1 MVKEKLY
8 ICRGCGYV
16 FPKELSELI
25 ENKVQVYCE
34 MCGTPFSLEGIEFKQ
49 PTVRYPK
56 KTSPKYSTYVITEE
70 SKSKLNKA
78 IKKLD
83 KFTYIPILIFAGIS
97 FGLLFLIFFYSD
109 NWINFLVSQLSLGIC
124 GLLIAIYDI
133 NYISAKIDNEQ
144 YDEIL
149 LDAFCFGILGCIIYG
164 VGVLLLIKGILIIIY
179 RILNPKQKTHKVYN
193 FGVNLKNS
201 LNEFSAK
208 AGIVI
213 AFVVLFR
220 FSINDFDAKFI
231 VSGIDF
237 ISQRISTLDQ
247 WLIFTIISVILA
259 GFCLI
264 PIIILIIDAR
274 RRRKIREKQPL
285 SFRDAISTFI
295 LGIIGT
301 IFFALGIFIL
311 LKGILMFFLV
321 AARPSDFPKVEETIE
336 EKKIEFTE
344 YEKEEPI
351 EKVIPQKIE
360 VTTKKE
366 EPEVYKEIPE
376 RIVVEDGKIEEE
388 KEEIPELE
396 EEVEIQEKLGE
407 SKPVVENIESEK
419 MELRLHDSLLPV
431 KDEKDKKIVKEYFSK
446 IFALISKDIRKQIKG
461 LKIPKKEKKDI
472 LQELAFLTEEEQG
485 KYIGALAELYKELP
499 RKLIERI
506 RKLPNVEPRY
516 YDRIIEQLKY
526 MDAEERINF
535 IQFLEK
541 NA

>member
-16 FPKELSELI
+16 FPKELSEHI

-56 KTSPKYSTYVITEE
+56 KPSPIYSTYVITDE

-83 KFTYIPILIFAGIS
+83 KFTYLPILIFSGIYI
-97 FGLLFLIFFYSD
+97 GLLFLIFFDSY
-109 NWINFLVSQLSLGIC
+109 NWINTLVNHLSLGIC

-133 NYISAKIDNEQ
+133 NYISTKIENEQ

-213 AFVVLFR
+213 AFIVLFR
-220 FSINDFDAKFI
+220 FSINDFDAEFI
-231 VSGIDF
+231 VLGINF

-274 RRRKIREKQPL
+274 RKRKIREKLKL

-321 AARPSDFPKVEETIE
+321 AARPSDSPKFEETKE
-336 EKKIEFTE
+336 EKKVDFPV
-344 YEKEEPI
+344 YEKEEPT
-351 EKVIPQKIE
+351 EKVFPQKIE
-360 VTTKKE
+360 VIPIKE
-366 EPEVYKEIPE
+366 EPEVPKEIPE
-376 RIVVEDGKIEEE
+376 KTVVEDAKIEEE

-396 EEVEIQEKLGE
+396 EEIEIQERLGE
-407 SKPVVENIESEK
+407 SKPVVGDKESEK

-472 LQELAFLTEEEQG
+472 LKELAFLTEEEQG

-499 RKLIERI
+499 SKLIERI

-516 YDRIIEQLKY
+516 YDKIIEQLKY
-526 MDAEERINF
+526 MDAEEQINF

>member
-56 KTSPKYSTYVITEE
+56 KPSPKYSTYVITEE

-124 GLLIAIYDI
+124 GLLIAIYDT
-133 NYISAKIDNEQ
+133 NYISTKIENEQ

-164 VGVLLLIKGILIIIY
+164 VGVLLLIKGFLIIIY

-213 AFVVLFR
+213 AFIVLFR

-231 VSGIDF
+231 VLGIDF
-237 ISQRISTLDQ
+237 ISQRISTLDE

-274 RRRKIREKQPL
+274 RRRKIREKQRL

-321 AARPSDFPKVEETIE
+321 AARPSDFPKLEETKE
-336 EKKIEFTE
+336 EKKIEFTD
-344 YEKEEPI
+344 YEKEEPT
-351 EKVIPQKIE
+351 EKAIPQKIE
-360 VTTKKE
+360 VIPIKE
-366 EPEVYKEIPE
+366 EPEVLKEIPE
-376 RIVVEDGKIEEE
+376 DIVIEEAKVEEE

-407 SKPVVENIESEK
+407 SKPVVENKESEK

-472 LQELAFLTEEEQG
+472 LKELAFLTEEEQG

-516 YDRIIEQLKY
+516 YDKIIEQLKY
-526 MDAEERINF
+526 MDAEEQINF

>member
-34 MCGTPFSLEGIEFKQ
+34 MCGTPFSLEGIDFKQ

-56 KTSPKYSTYVITEE
+56 KPSPKYSTYVITDE

-83 KFTYIPILIFAGIS
+83 KFAYLPILIFSGIYIG
-97 FGLLFLIFFYSD
+97 FLFLIFFDSY
-109 NWINFLVSQLSLGIC
+109 NWINILVSHLSLGIC

-133 NYISAKIDNEQ
+133 NYISTKIENEQ

-164 VGVLLLIKGILIIIY
+164 VGILLLIKGILIIIY
-179 RILNPKQKTHKVYN
+179 RILNPKQKPHKVYN

-213 AFVVLFR
+213 AFIVLFR
-220 FSINDFDAKFI
+220 FSINDFDAEFI
-231 VSGIDF
+231 VLGINF

-274 RRRKIREKQPL
+274 RKRKIREKQKL

-321 AARPSDFPKVEETIE
+321 AARPSDFPKLEETIK

-344 YEKEEPI
+344 YEKEEPT

-360 VTTKKE
+360 VITKKE
-366 EPEVYKEIPE
+366 EPEVPKEIPE
-376 RIVVEDGKIEEE
+376 KIVVEDAKIEEE
-388 KEEIPELE
+388 KEEISELE
-396 EEVEIQEKLGE
+396 EEIEIQEKLGE
-407 SKPVVENIESEK
+407 SKPVVENKESEK

-472 LQELAFLTEEEQG
+472 LKELAFLTEEEQG

-516 YDRIIEQLKY
+516 YDKIIEQLKY
-526 MDAEERINF
+526 MDAKEQINF

>member
-1 MVKEKLY
+1 MVNEKLY

-25 ENKVQVYCE
+25 ENRVQVYCE
-34 MCGTPFSLEGIEFKQ
+34 MCGTPFSLEGIEFKK
-49 PTVRYPK
+49 PIVRYPK
-56 KTSPKYSTYVITEE
+56 KPSPKYPTHLITDE

-83 KFTYIPILIFAGIS
+83 KFTYLPILIFSGIYIG
-97 FGLLFLIFFYSD
+97 FLFLIFFDSD
-109 NWINFLVSQLSLGIC
+109 NWIKILVSHLSFGIC

-133 NYISAKIDNEQ
+133 NYISTKIENEQ

-179 RILNPKQKTHKVYN
+179 RIFNPKQKTHKVYN
-193 FGVNLKNS
+193 FGVDLKNS
-201 LNEFSAK
+201 LNEFSAI

-213 AFVVLFR
+213 AFIVLFR
-220 FSINDFDAKFI
+220 FSINNFDAKFMI
-231 VSGIDF
+231 LGIDF

-247 WLIFTIISVILA
+247 WLIFTIIFVILA

-264 PIIILIIDAR
+264 PMIILIIDAR
-274 RRRKIREKQPL
+274 RKQKIRNKQKL
-285 SFRDAISTFI
+285 SFKDAISTFI

-321 AARPSDFPKVEETIE
+321 AARPSDFPKLEETIE
-336 EKKIEFTE
+336 EKKIEFPE
-344 YEKEEPI
+344 IEKVEPI
-351 EKVIPQKIE
+351 EMVIPQKIE
-360 VTTKKE
+360 VIPIKE
-366 EPEVYKEIPE
+366 EPEVIEGKPE
-376 RIVVEDGKIEEE
+376 KFVIEEAKVEEE
-388 KEEIPELE
+388 KAKIPELE
-396 EEVEIQEKLGE
+396 EKVEIQEKLGE
-407 SKPVVENIESEK
+407 SKPVLKGQESEK
-419 MELRLHDSLLPV
+419 TELRLHDSLLPV
-431 KDEKDKKIVKEYFSK
+431 KDEKDKKVVKEYFSK
-446 IFALISKDIRKQIKG
+446 IFALISKDIRKQIKE
-461 LKIPKKEKKDI
+461 LKIPKEEKKEI
-472 LQELAFLTEEEQG
+472 LKELAFLTEEEQG

-506 RKLPNVEPRY
+506 RKLPNVDPRY
-516 YDRIIEQLKY
+516 YDKIIEQLKY
-526 MDAEERINF
+526 MDAEEQINF

>member
-1 MVKEKLY
+1 
-8 ICRGCGYV
+8 
-16 FPKELSELI
+16 
-25 ENKVQVYCE
+25 
-34 MCGTPFSLEGIEFKQ
+34 
-49 PTVRYPK
+49 
-56 KTSPKYSTYVITEE
+56 
-70 SKSKLNKA
+70 
-78 IKKLD
+78 
-83 KFTYIPILIFAGIS
+83 
-97 FGLLFLIFFYSD
+97 
-109 NWINFLVSQLSLGIC
+109 
-124 GLLIAIYDI
+124 LLIAIYDT
-133 NYISAKIDNEQ
+133 NYISTKIENEQ

-164 VGVLLLIKGILIIIY
+164 VGVLLLIKGFLIIIY
-179 RILNPKQKTHKVYN
+179 RILNPKQKTRKVYN

-213 AFVVLFR
+213 AFIVLFR

-231 VSGIDF
+231 VLGIDF

-321 AARPSDFPKVEETIE
+321 AAKPSDLPKLEETKE
-336 EKKIEFTE
+336 EKRVDFPV
-344 YEKEEPI
+344 KEEPTEKAIPQEI
-351 EKVIPQKIE
+351 EVIPI
-360 VTTKKE
+360 KE
-366 EPEVYKEIPE
+366 EPEVLKEIPE
-376 RIVVEDGKIEEE
+376 DIVVEEAKVEEG

-396 EEVEIQEKLGE
+396 EEIEIQEKLGE
-407 SKPVVENIESEK
+407 SKPVVEHKESEK

-461 LKIPKKEKKDI
+461 LKIPKNEKKDI
-472 LQELAFLTEEEQG
+472 LKELAFLTEEEQG
-485 KYIGALAELYKELP
+485 KYIGALAELYRELP

-526 MDAEERINF
+526 MDAEEQINF

>member
-34 MCGTPFSLEGIEFKQ
+34 MCGTPFSLEGIEFKKS
-49 PTVRYPK
+49 TVRYPK
-56 KTSPKYSTYVITEE
+56 KPSPKYSTYVITDE
-70 SKSKLNKA
+70 SKSKLNRA
-78 IKKLD
+78 IKRLD
-83 KFTYIPILIFAGIS
+83 KFTYIPILVFSGIYI
-97 FGLLFLIFFYSD
+97 GLLFLIFFDSA
-109 NWINFLVSQLSLGIC
+109 NWINILVNHLSLGIC

-133 NYISAKIDNEQ
+133 NYISTKIENEQ

-193 FGVNLKNS
+193 FGVDLKNS

-213 AFVVLFR
+213 AFIVLFR

-231 VSGIDF
+231 VSSIDF
-237 ISQRISTLDQ
+237 ISQRISTLNQ

-264 PIIILIIDAR
+264 PMIILIIDAR
-274 RRRKIREKQPL
+274 RKSKIREKQKL

-311 LKGILMFFLV
+311 LKAILMFFLV
-321 AARPSDFPKVEETIE
+321 AARPSDLPKSEEFIE
-336 EKKIEFTE
+336 EKKIEFPD
-344 YEKEEPI
+344 YKKEEPT

-360 VTTKKE
+360 TIIIKE
-366 EPEVYKEIPE
+366 ESEVPKEIPE
-376 RIVVEDGKIEEE
+376 KIVVEEAKVEEE
-388 KEEIPELE
+388 KEIKPELE
-396 EEVEIQEKLGE
+396 EKVEIQEKLGE
-407 SKPVVENIESEK
+407 SKPILKTQESEK
-419 MELRLHDSLLPV
+419 MELKLHDSLLPV

-446 IFALISKDIRKQIKG
+446 IFALISKDIRKQIKS
-461 LKIPKKEKKDI
+461 LKIPNKEKKDI
-472 LQELAFLTEEEQG
+472 LKELAFLTEEEQS

-516 YDRIIEQLKY
+516 YDKIIEQLKY
-526 MDAEERINF
+526 MDVEEQINF